1 MVIWL
6 VGMYASGKTTLARE
20 IHNIFETE
28 NKKVLILNGGEIR
41 QILGSD
47 LNYSIND
54 RKINAER
61 LSRLCNFLGEQGTI
75 VICAVL
81 SIFEETRAW
90 NRNNIKDYYEVFVDV
105 SIKTLLQRDV
115 KNLYRK
121 ALNGEIDNFVGV
133 DIEFTRPANPDLVV
147 NNNLTR
153 ESLSDLAAMV
163 VESIRKRSR

>member
-6 VGMYASGKTTLARE
+6 VGMYASGKTSLARD
-20 IHNIFETE
+20 IQNIFETE
-28 NKKVLILNGGEIR
+28 KKNVLVLNGGEIR

-61 LSRLCNFLGEQGTI
+61 LSRLCKFLSEQGTI

-115 KNLYRK
+115 KNLYRR

-133 DIEFTRPANPDLVV
+133 DIKFTRPTNPDLVV
-147 NNNLTR
+147 DNNVTR
-153 ESLSDLAAMV
+153 ESLSDLAEMV
-163 VESIRKRSR
+163 VKSIRKRP